1 MYQHRGGR
9 IEKGIL
15 QPHPTSGGD

>member
-1 MYQHRGGR
+1 MYQHHGGR
-9 IEKGIL
+9 IEKDIL